1 MLLKVKRALQSLR
14 RVLKSQKGF
23 TMIELAVVLAIIALL
38 AGLAVPTYANMRN
51 KAYQAE
57 ANTKIQEIRADAWSY
72 YVEHNEWPTNLS
84 VDDTKYWSYE
94 TKVEN
99 NNFIIT
105 ATPATDSP
113 ATGTV
118 TGKVD
123 TNGKI
128 ELTYTK

>member
-1 MLLKVKRALQSLR
+1 MLLKVKRALRSLR

-38 AGLAVPTYANMRN
+38 AGVAVPTYTNMRQ

-72 YVEHNEWPTNLS
+72 YVEHNDWPTDLS
-84 VDDTKYWSYE
+84 VGDTKYWSYSTE
-94 TKVEN
+94 EKNGEFV
-99 NNFIIT
+99 IT
-105 ATPATDSP
+105 ATAKAPAK
-113 ATGTV
+113 GTV

-128 ELTYTK
+128 ELTYASE

>member
-14 RVLKSQKGF
+14 RVLKSPKGF

-38 AGLAVPTYANMRN
+38 AGVAVPTYANMRQ

-57 ANTKIQEIRADAWSY
+57 ANTKIQEIRTDAWSY
-72 YVEHNEWPTNLS
+72 YVEHNEWPTDLS
-84 VDDTKYWSYE
+84 VDDTKYWSYSTE
-94 TKVEN
+94 KKNGEFV
-99 NNFIIT
+99 IT
-105 ATPATDSP
+105 ATAKAP

-118 TGKVD
+118 TGTVD